1 MDPKHTRWQS
11 HAAGITLIILA
22 ISSLAAISALPD
34 FSEKDYQLPFLPNS
48 GKTAHLVFAGYPGC
62 GSICPTS
69 MALLKHVYSDIADK
83 AEFPPP
89 DVTFVN
95 VELSTPLSVSMQYA
109 QTWHK
114 DFRGYSIQKDEAK
127 TIYKELAVQSYST
140 NQDSSAHQGYIYLF
154 SRKNQAW
161 TLVHAYSQT
170 PEVGEIIS
178 DVAALKPTY
187 F

>member
-1 MDPKHTRWQS
+1 MKAKHTKWQV
-11 HAAGITLIILA
+11 HAAGISLIILA
-22 ISSLAAISALPD
+22 FASLAAMSALPG
-34 FSEKDYQLPFLPNS
+34 FSEKDYQLPFLPDS

-69 MALLKHVYSDIADK
+69 MALLKRIYTEIADK
-83 AEFPPP
+83 AEFLPP

-95 VELSTPLSVSMQYA
+95 VELNTPLSVSMRYA
-109 QTWHK
+109 QSWHK
-114 DFRGYSIQKDEAK
+114 DFRGYSIQKNEAN
-127 TIYKELAVQSYST
+127 TIYKELAVQSYFT

-154 SRKNQAW
+154 SRNNEAW
-161 TLVHAYSQT
+161 KLVHAYAEL
-170 PEVGEIIS
+170 PALGKIEN